1 MSDENSIENTA
12 ALACYF
18 FCCYDPA
25 ADIANDFAKET
36 LEGLISTLRQIFF
49 PISEQDFS
57 EILSGAKDYYRPLKK
72 NKAGLGLA
80 VKKLKVG
87 ISKGLKQVNGGVRGI
102 SNHEGYV
109 IRAQLIHSII
119 VTMLTEET
127 QFNYN
132 EDLLSSQWLLGN
144 MNAPNYRHLHQ
155 DETERFLESIRSFP
169 NGSQVDLR
177 TENAVEHQA
186 LDIHIA
192 KDITT
197 ALDKL
202 DITEAVVTSINTFR
216 SDNPDEAVSDTE
228 QLTEMFKPSGMS
240 RI

>member
-1 MSDENSIENTA
+1 M
-12 ALACYF
+12 
-18 FCCYDPA
+18 
-25 ADIANDFAKET
+25 
-36 LEGLISTLRQIFF
+36 
-49 PISEQDFS
+49 
-57 EILSGAKDYYRPLKK
+57 
-72 NKAGLGLA
+72 
-80 VKKLKVG
+80 KLKVG

-102 SNHEGYV
+102 SKHEEYV
-109 IRAQLIHSII
+109 IRAQLINSII

-132 EDLLSSQWLLGN
+132 EDLLSSQWRLGT

-155 DETERFLESIRSFP
+155 VETERFLESIRSFP

-177 TENAVEHQA
+177 TENSVEHKA

-192 KDITT
+192 KAIST

-228 QLTEMFKPSGMS
+228 QLAEMFKPSGMS

>member
-18 FCCYDPA
+18 FCCYDLTT
-25 ADIANDFAKET
+25 DIANDFAKET

-57 EILSGAKDYYRPLKK
+57 EIQSGAKDYYRPLKK
-72 NKAGLGLA
+72 NKASLGLA

-102 SNHEGYV
+102 SKHEEYV

-132 EDLLSSQWLLGN
+132 EDLISSQRPGR

-177 TENAVEHQA
+177 TENSVEHKA

-192 KDITT
+192 KAIST

>member
-1 MSDENSIENTA
+1 MSA

-18 FCCYDPA
+18 FCCYDPTT
-25 ADIANDFAKET
+25 DIANDLAKET
-36 LEGLISTLRQIFF
+36 LEELISTLRQTFF
-49 PISEQDFS
+49 PNSIPGFK
-57 EILSGAKDYYRPLKK
+57 EILSDKFHYSPFLRS
-72 NKAGLGLA
+72 KASLGLA
-80 VKKLKVG
+80 VKKLMVG

-102 SNHEGYV
+102 SNHEVYV
-109 IRAQLIHSII
+109 IRAQLIHLII

-132 EDLLSSQWLLGN
+132 EDLLSSQWHLGK
-144 MNAPNYRHLHQ
+144 MNAPKYRHLHQ

-169 NGSQVDLR
+169 NGSQVDLK
-177 TENAVEHQA
+177 TENSVEHKA

-192 KDITT
+192 KAIST

>member
-1 MSDENSIENTA
+1 MSA

-18 FCCYDPA
+18 FCCVDQTTYL
-25 ADIANDFAKET
+25 ANGFAKET
-36 LEGLISTLRQIFF
+36 LEGLISTLRQMFF
-49 PISEQDFS
+49 SNSMPDFN
-57 EILSGAKDYYRPLKK
+57 EILSDKFHYRPFLRS
-72 NKAGLGLA
+72 KASLGLA

-87 ISKGLKQVNGGVRGI
+87 ISKGLKQVNGGVSGI
-102 SNHEGYV
+102 SKHEEYV

-132 EDLLSSQWLLGN
+132 EDLLSSQWHLGK
-144 MNAPNYRHLHQ
+144 MNAPKYRHLHQ

-177 TENAVEHQA
+177 TENSVEHKA
-186 LDIHIA
+186 LDINIA
-192 KDITT
+192 IAIST